1 MNVWNSR
8 KPWSPPFYIWQSASE
23 TSGTGQRILCVA
35 KVSITSKRVWHM
47 CLLRHELGRHVWQK
61 CLLCHEQCGKGEY
74 YVMNKA
80 SMCGKSEYDVMN
92 KTDMCGNSVYYVMN
106 MAKVNITSWTR
117 QACVA
122 KCLLRHEQCGK
133 SEYYVMN
140 KAGMCCKVSNTS
152 WTW

>member
-1 MNVWNSR
+1 
-8 KPWSPPFYIWQSASE
+8 
-23 TSGTGQRILCVA
+23 
-35 KVSITSKRVWHM
+35 M

-106 MAKVNITSWTR
+106 MAKVNITS
-117 QACVA
+117 
-122 KCLLRHEQCGK
+122 
-133 SEYYVMN
+133 
-140 KAGMCCKVSNTS
+140 
-152 WTW
+152 